1 MRFTH
6 LSVCVLYYW
15 SLKLFPLS
23 TQANITFQSFH
34 YASIIASDPCC
45 THTRKEHSLGV
56 MMLSKKLA
64 ELIMEYQKKLGVTK
78 MDVLCICMA
87 GLCHDLGHGEL
98 RSKYF

>member
-1 MRFTH
+1 
-6 LSVCVLYYW
+6 
-15 SLKLFPLS
+15 
-23 TQANITFQSFH
+23 
-34 YASIIASDPCC
+34 
-45 THTRKEHSLGV
+45 
-56 MMLSKKLA
+56 MLSKKLA